1 MHPFLHYLTFSYLY
15 IGALIALEVSAVSF
29 VGSIVLGV
37 LVAQAR
43 ASRILPLRW
52 ISAAFVWVF
61 RGTPILLQLLIL
73 FDGLPSI
80 GVTLSPIW
88 AAVIGFSL
96 NGGAFLG
103 EVIRG
108 GISSTSRPQLAAA
121 QSLGLSPFSTGRL
134 IVMPQALRAI
144 LPALGNELITMIKG
158 TSVASIIS
166 LNELTQRSEYIASQT
181 YSYFPVLSA
190 AAVIYLLITSAV
202 TTLQHALERRVSLD
216 RPVRRSGTHLRSVPL
231 VGPALGSLDHRLQ
244 NRNRHAAV
252 TKSATAAI
260 PSIPGAIGLP
270 SAAGSA
276 ARERMDARFV
286 QCIAVRKQFGTQE
299 VLSGVD
305 LTVRRGE
312 VVAIMGPSGAGKSTL
327 LRLINHIDS
336 PDSGVIT
343 VDELRVGYSHGGSE
357 LLSPRLVAKSR
368 AEARIGMVFQHFN
381 LFDHMT
387 ARENVAL
394 ASIHVYGQS
403 RREAEAR
410 ADHLLESVGLAAQAD
425 RRPHQLSGG
434 QQQRVAIARALAIEP
449 RLMLFD
455 EPTSALD
462 PELVGEV
469 LATMQSLAASG
480 LTMIVVSHEV
490 RFALEAADRVVRMEA
505 GVIVD
510 QGRPSEM
517 LRSPAPA

>member
-1 MHPFLHYLTFSYLY
+1 MRPFLHYLTFSYLY
-15 IGALIALEVSAVSF
+15 AGALIALEVSAVSF

-73 FDGLPSI
+73 FDGLPSV
-80 GVTLSPIW
+80 GVTLSPMW

-121 QSLGLSPFSTGRL
+121 QSLGLSPFSTRRL
-134 IVMPQALRAI
+134 VVMPQALRAI

-166 LNELTQRSEYIASQT
+166 LNELTQRSEYVASQT
-181 YSYFPVLSA
+181 YSYFPVLTA
-190 AAVIYLLITSAV
+190 AAVMYLVITSVV
-202 TTLQHALERRVSLD
+202 TTLQHALERRFSLD
-216 RPVRRSGTHLRSVPL
+216 RPARRSGAHLQSVPF
-231 VGPALGSLDHRLQ
+231 VGSALGSLDHRLQ
-244 NRNRHAAV
+244 NRNRHAVAI
-252 TKSATAAI
+252 KSASEKI
-260 PSIPGAIGLP
+260 PPIPGAIDMP
-270 SAAGSA
+270 DAASA
-276 ARERMDARFV
+276 ARRRTDARFV
-286 QCIAVRKQFGTQE
+286 QCIGVRKQFGTQE
-299 VLSGVD
+299 VLQGVD

-343 VDELRVGYSHGGSE
+343 VDELRVGYTPGGSE
-357 LLSPRLVAKSR
+357 LMSPRLVAKSR

-510 QGRPSEM
+510 QGRPSEI
-517 LRSPAPA
+517 LRSSAHA

>member
-15 IGALIALEVSAVSF
+15 IGAVIALEVSAVSF

-52 ISAAFVWVF
+52 ISAAFVWVL

-80 GVTLSPIW
+80 GVTLSPMW

-121 QSLGLSPFSTGRL
+121 QSLGLSPFSTSRL
-134 IVMPQALRAI
+134 VVMPQALRAI

-190 AAVIYLLITSAV
+190 AAVIYLVITSAV
-202 TTLQHALERRVSLD
+202 TTLQHALERRFSLD

-231 VGPALGSLDHRLQ
+231 IGPALGSLDHRLK
-244 NRNRHAAV
+244 NRNRHVAAP
-252 TKSATAAI
+252 KSA
-260 PSIPGAIGLP
+260 PEHNGAIDL
-270 SAAGSA
+270 SDAGSA
-276 ARERMDARFV
+276 ALERKDARFV
-286 QCIAVRKQFGTQE
+286 QCVAVRKQFGTQE
-299 VLSGVD
+299 VLQGVD

-343 VDELRVGYSHGGSE
+343 VDELRVGYSNGGME

-394 ASIHVYGQS
+394 ASIHVYRQG

-434 QQQRVAIARALAIEP
+434 QQQRVAIARPLAIEP

-517 LRSPAPA
+517 LRSSTPA

>member
-15 IGALIALEVSAVSF
+15 IGAVIALEVSALSF
-29 VGSIVLGV
+29 VGSIMLGV

-73 FDGLPSI
+73 FDGLPSV
-80 GVTLSPIW
+80 GVTLSPMW

-181 YSYFPVLSA
+181 YSYFPVLTA
-190 AAVIYLLITSAV
+190 AAVIYLVITSAV
-202 TTLQHALERRVSLD
+202 TTLQHALERRFSLD
-216 RPVRRSGTHLRSVPL
+216 RPVRRHGAHLRSVPL

-244 NRNRHAAV
+244 NRNRHAAA
-252 TKSATAAI
+252 TKSA
-260 PSIPGAIGLP
+260 SEQPGAISLP
-270 SAAGSA
+270 DASSP

-286 QCIAVRKQFGTQE
+286 QCVAVRKQFGTQE
-299 VLSGVD
+299 VLQGVD

-312 VVAIMGPSGAGKSTL
+312 VVVIMGPSGAGKSTL

-343 VDELRVGYSHGGSE
+343 VDELRVGYSHGGAE
-357 LLSPRLVAKSR
+357 LKSPRLVAKSR

-381 LFDHMT
+381 LFDHLT

-410 ADHLLESVGLAAQAD
+410 ADDLLESVGLAAQVD

-510 QGRPSEM
+510 QGRPSEV
-517 LRSPAPA
+517 LRSPAHA